1 MAKSSTRVHILAK
14 ELGVKSKAIVEKCQ
28 AEGLDIKNHMSTIT
42 IGLAATIRE
51 WFSEGEHANAVET
64 SKRVDLEKVKV
75 PKKRAK
81 KKTVEAEAE
90 EAVEAVEAVATV
102 EVEVEAGA
110 EVAEMPSVPVE
121 EAVVEVQPGA
131 EVAEAEQKTEEPK
144 VEEPAKPAGP
154 VFVEPPRPEVV
165 VPAGPMLEKPK
176 PAKLAGP
183 KVVRIEEVE
192 HVEIRPRRPR
202 APRPKYDA
210 PISEPLMPSTG
221 DAGGSGKGKRGGG
234 RGDKTHGR
242 KQGGGGGEA
251 DRSGRQAGRRVRS
264 KDLEER
270 RARLAAA
277 RGESSRS
284 RPSRKIEARKAADV
298 AAASIERPEKANV
311 SEPITIKDL
320 SSAIMVRSGEIIK
333 KLMQQGIMAGAN
345 QTIATEVAEMIS
357 LEFGTELIVE
367 LKQTVQE
374 QIEAELEAIERT
386 SLKRRPPIITM
397 LGHVDHGKTSLLDRI
412 RSTSVADGEAG
423 GITQHIGAYQ
433 VEWKG
438 KKVTFLDTPGH
449 EAFTAMRARGANMT
463 DVVVLVVAADD
474 GLMPQTIEAI
484 HHAKAAG
491 VDMIVALNKIDLPG
505 VDINRIYGQ
514 LAEHEL
520 TPAEWGGNTEIVKT
534 SAITGEG
541 IEDLIEHLDY
551 IADLKEYKADTKVPA
566 NGWVVES
573 KMTTT
578 QGATATILIK
588 EGELKKG
595 DVMFSGSGYGRIRT
609 MKNSLGRALKKA
621 GGSTAVEVTG
631 LSEAPQAGD
640 KFFALKDI
648 NRAKAAADDNR
659 ARSREKSLARRSNI
673 TLENL
678 FSQIEAGN
686 IKELNL
692 IIKADVQGSVDVL
705 IKYLTDLS
713 TDEIKIKVLHAA
725 VGGVAE
731 SDVVLAEASGA
742 IIIGFNVVPDDRVKS
757 IADASGVDIR
767 LYNIIY
773 RITEDLKDAMLGM
786 LDAKFEEKQIGKLI
800 VRDTFRHSRVGTI
813 AGCLVSSGIISKK
826 AKLRMIRDNIVIRES
841 CSIDSLKHF
850 KEDVREVKA
859 GNECG
864 IKIAGFDD
872 IKIDDVFEAYESVE
886 LARKL

>member
-1 MAKSSTRVHILAK
+1 
-14 ELGVKSKAIVEKCQ
+14 
-28 AEGLDIKNHMSTIT
+28 
-42 IGLAATIRE
+42 
-51 WFSEGEHANAVET
+51 
-64 SKRVDLEKVKV
+64 
-75 PKKRAK
+75 
-81 KKTVEAEAE
+81 
-90 EAVEAVEAVATV
+90 
-102 EVEVEAGA
+102 
-110 EVAEMPSVPVE
+110 MPSVPVE

-144 VEEPAKPAGP
+144 AKEPVKPAGP
-154 VFVEPPRPEVV
+154 VFVEPPKPEVV

-183 KVVRIEEVE
+183 KVVRVEEVE

-234 RGDKTHGR
+234 GGRGDKTHGR

-251 DRSGRQAGRRVRS
+251 DRSGRPAGRRVRS

-541 IEDLIEHLDY
+541 VEDLIEHLDY

-800 VRDTFRHSRVGTI
+800 VRDTFKHSRVGTI